1 MKATLEFNLPEE
13 NQEFELMSKS
23 LKMYS
28 TLWDLDVWLRSEIK
42 YNDKEHLE
50 VVREKLRELMNDNR
64 IDFDM
69 VE

>member
-1 MKATLEFNLPEE
+1 MRATLEFNLPED
-13 NQEFELMSKS
+13 NQEFELSSKA

-42 YNDKEHLE
+42 YNDKDHLE
-50 VVREKLRELMNDNR
+50 VVRDKLRELMNDNR

>member
-1 MKATLEFNLPEE
+1 MKATLEFNLPED
-13 NQEFELMSKS
+13 NQEFELTSKA

-42 YNDKEHLE
+42 YKDKELDK
-50 VVREKLRELMNDNR
+50 VRDKLRELMADNR

-69 VE
+69 CE

>member
-1 MKATLEFNLPEE
+1 MKAILEFNLPED
-13 NQEFELMSKS
+13 NQEFELMSKA

-28 TLWDLDVWLRSEIK
+28 TLWDLDVWLRGEIK

-50 VVREKLRELMNDNR
+50 VVRDKLRELMNDNR

>member
-13 NQEFELMSKS
+13 NQEFELMSKA
-23 LKMYS
+23 LKIYS

>member
-1 MKATLEFNLPEE
+1 MRATLEFNLPEE
-13 NQEFELMSKS
+13 NQEFELVSKA

-28 TLWDLDVWLRSEIK
+28 TLWDLDLWLRSEIK
-42 YNDKEHLE
+42 YKDKEHLE

>member
-1 MKATLEFNLPEE
+1 MKAILEFNLPED
-13 NQEFELMSKS
+13 NQEFELHTKA

-28 TLWDLDVWLRSEIK
+28 TLWEFDQWLRSEIK
-42 YNDKEHLE
+42 YNGKEQYE
-50 VVREKLRELMNDNR
+50 PVREKLREFMNDNR

>member
-1 MKATLEFNLPEE
+1 MKATLEFNLPED
-13 NQEFELMSKS
+13 NQEFELTSKA

-42 YNDKEHLE
+42 YKDKELDE
-50 VVREKLRELMNDNR
+50 VRDKLRELMADNR

-69 VE
+69 CE

>member
-1 MKATLEFNLPEE
+1 MKAIIEFNLPEE
-13 NQEFELMSKS
+13 NQEFELTSKA

-28 TLWDLDVWLRSEIK
+28 TLWDLDLWLRSEIK
-42 YNDKEHLE
+42 YKDKELDE
-50 VVREKLRELMNDNR
+50 VRDKLRELMNENR

>member
-1 MKATLEFNLPEE
+1 MRAILEFSLPEDK
-13 NQEFELMSKS
+13 QEFELATKA

-28 TLWDLDVWLRSEIK
+28 TLWDLDLWLRTEIK
-42 YNDKEHLE
+42 YKDKELDE
-50 VVREKLRELMNDNR
+50 VRDKLRELMTDNR

>member
-1 MKATLEFNLPEE
+1 MRATLEFNLPED
-13 NQEFELMSKS
+13 NQEFELASKA

-50 VVREKLRELMNDNR
+50 VVRDKLRELMNDNR

>member
-1 MKATLEFNLPEE
+1 MKAILEFSLPED
-13 NQEFELMSKS
+13 NQEFELHTKA

-28 TLWDLDVWLRSEIK
+28 TLWEFDQWLRSEIK
-42 YNDKEHLE
+42 YNGKEQYE
-50 VVREKLRELMNDNR
+50 PVRDKLRELMNDNR